1 MTLALHGELQRGGF
15 VAAFDLDVAAG
26 ETLALVGPN
35 GAGKS
40 SCVQVLAGLLPL
52 ARGELRLG
60 DAVLDAPA
68 ARTFVAPEQRRV
80 GYLPQEPLLFPHLSV
95 RDNVGY
101 GLRARG
107 AARGEARTHADAWL
121 VRVGLG
127 GFGGRLPHELSGG
140 QAQRVALARALA
152 TGPRLLLLDEPLA
165 AVDASARLLLRQE
178 LQRHLAAFPGPRV
191 VVTHDAVDA
200 FVLADRIAVL
210 EQGRVVQVG
219 TAAAIGSQP
228 RSPYVAD
235 LVGLNFLRGSVHD
248 SVFTLA
254 GGGTL
259 VVATTHEGP
268 AVATVHPRAIA
279 LFRERPSGSPRN
291 VWMAEVTGVEVALAG
306 RRVRLAGPLPLVAE
320 ITAAAVAELGLR
332 PGAPVWIALKATDHE
347 DDVGLD
353 HCGDNVGTSAG
364 GRRAAEGRL
373 IIDSVPC
380 SSSHCPPMYHVRY
393 VDFLPAV
400 DTRVNEP

>member
-332 PGAPVWIALKATDHE
+332 PGAPVWIALKATE
-347 DDVGLD
+347 VQ
-353 HCGDNVGTSAG
+353 V
-364 GRRAAEGRL
+364 AE
-373 IIDSVPC
+373 
-380 SSSHCPPMYHVRY
+380 
-393 VDFLPAV
+393 A
-400 DTRVNEP
+400 

>member
-1 MTLALHGELQRGGF
+1 M
-15 VAAFDLDVAAG
+15 
-26 ETLALVGPN
+26 
-35 GAGKS
+35 
-40 SCVQVLAGLLPL
+40 
-52 ARGELRLG
+52 
-60 DAVLDAPA
+60 
-68 ARTFVAPEQRRV
+68 
-80 GYLPQEPLLFPHLSV
+80 
-95 RDNVGY
+95 
-101 GLRARG
+101 
-107 AARGEARTHADAWL
+107 
-121 VRVGLG
+121 
-127 GFGGRLPHELSGG
+127 
-140 QAQRVALARALA
+140 
-152 TGPRLLLLDEPLA
+152 
-165 AVDASARLLLRQE
+165 
-178 LQRHLAAFPGPRV
+178 
-191 VVTHDAVDA
+191 
-200 FVLADRIAVL
+200 LADRIAVL

-332 PGAPVWIALKATDHE
+332 PGAPVWIALKATE
-347 DDVGLD
+347 VQ
-353 HCGDNVGTSAG
+353 V
-364 GRRAAEGRL
+364 AE
-373 IIDSVPC
+373 
-380 SSSHCPPMYHVRY
+380 
-393 VDFLPAV
+393 A
-400 DTRVNEP
+400 